1 MTPPRVGFAIGRAV
15 GTAVQRNRVR
25 RRLRALLSERS
36 LPGGLLLVG
45 ARPPVTELT
54 FDELRSTLDRLLER
68 LPAEAR

>member
-45 ARPPVTELT
+45 ARPPVIELT
-54 FDELRSTLDRLLER
+54 FDELRSTLDRLLDR